1 MSRHGSLCRDI
12 VHKLQRV
19 AGSQKEFSWS
29 RQICLLFGFLSLWG
43 PSLCRDSV
51 LFSIMT
57 MSLQRV
63 PCRTETAEARG
74 QGCDRSLAGAKE
86 FQVATENFS
95 VMTGL
100 TELCRDRAILC

>member
-1 MSRHGSLCRDI
+1 MSRHSSQAAEGCW
-12 VHKLQRV
+12 V
-19 AGSQKEFSWS
+19 AKGVFLVAIELPS
-29 RQICLLFGFLSLWG
+29 FGFLWLWG
-43 PSLCRDSV
+43 PSLCRDNV

-63 PCRTETAEARG
+63 PCRIETAEARG

-100 TELCRDRAILC
+100 TELCRDRAILCRDIVG